1 MLVLYLILITIV
13 AATPVLVVE
22 STEQNPFSNPYEP
35 FLGDRGGDQHSD
47 RPGPGPSNL
56 TIDLGYETY
65 VGEPLGGVNSW
76 RG

>member
-1 MLVLYLILITIV
+1 MLVFYLILTTIM
-13 AATPVLVVE
+13 AAAPVVVE

-35 FLGDRGGDQHSD
+35 FLRDRCDDPHGDRSH
-47 RPGPGPSNL
+47 PVPSNL
-56 TIDLGYETY
+56 TVDLGYETH